1 MLTKKN
7 GRKKGILL
15 AGSIILFCITAAL
28 VCMFLFVHR
37 VRYVPSDK
45 MRDVDIATISRGNY
59 EAVILSMYTPES
71 FSADEFGYFL
81 GIASVQ
87 AFHPFVNLADIGDYL
102 EQSFS
107 SNDDLSLVYIGLD
120 PFAVSRLYGYHTF
133 LYAKDYEKYLTEYVQ
148 VHNNVVFKFLI
159 PAYSMEYMR
168 SLSDN
173 EYTELINAY
182 RNLVNL
188 YTLYDNVDIYFL
200 GDEEWLIANPGN
212 YASPTNLNTSVLRT
226 TAAYSLQDDRYA
238 MTLDN
243 MEEHFDQM
251 TELVQD
257 SFITYPDLSEWCM
270 LFFGDSIFEYLAGSR
285 SVSGVVEGM
294 SGAQVYNCSQGG
306 IPATEDPEALLSFN
320 RMVTRFLEQDIS
332 GLDEVTN
339 FQLELTDYI
348 QENHEGKR
356 YCFVLNYGLNDY
368 FGGHPVENPANEFD
382 VGTYAGALRTGISTL
397 KEAYP
402 EAVIILLT
410 PTYTGEFSGGTE
422 INGDRGSV
430 LTDYVEAAVGV
441 AQDMDVF
448 FINNY
453 TDSGINADTQEI
465 YLADMTHPN
474 ETGAFLLGRHILD
487 EMKKVI
493 ESLSL

>member
-1 MLTKKN
+1 MKKKKH
-7 GRKKGILL
+7 GRRRGILL
-15 AGSIILFCITAAL
+15 AGSIMLFCITAAL
-28 VCMFLFVHR
+28 VCMSLFVYR
-37 VRYVPSDK
+37 VHHVPSDGI
-45 MRDVDIATISRGNY
+45 RDADIATLSQGNY

-71 FSADEFGYFL
+71 FSAEEFEYFL

-107 SNDDLSLVYIGLD
+107 GNDDLSIVYIGLD

-148 VHNNVVFKFLI
+148 DHNNVVFKFLI
-159 PAYSMEYMR
+159 PAYSMEYMQ

-182 RNLVNL
+182 RNVVNL
-188 YTLYDNVDIYFL
+188 YTLYDNVDICFL
-200 GDEEWLIANPGN
+200 GHEEWLIANPGN
-212 YASPTNLNTSVLRT
+212 YVSPTGCNPAILRLSVAYTLR
-226 TAAYSLQDDRYA
+226 DDRYSL
-238 MTLDN
+238 TPDN
-243 MEEHFDQM
+243 MEERFDQM

-257 SFITYPDLSEWCM
+257 SSVTYPDLSEWCM
-270 LFFGDSIFEYLAGSR
+270 LFFGDSIFEYHAGSR

-306 IPATEDPEALLSFN
+306 IPATEDPKASLSFN

-332 GLDEVTN
+332 GLDDTPN
-339 FQLELTDYI
+339 FRLELTDYI

-368 FGGHPVENPANEFD
+368 FGGHPVENSADGFD

-397 KEAYP
+397 KETYP
-402 EAVIILLT
+402 EAIIILMT
-410 PTYTGEFSGGTE
+410 PTYTGLFSGGTD
-422 INGDRGSV
+422 INGERGGV

-441 AQDMDVF
+441 AQDMDIVCM
-448 FINNY
+448 NNY
-453 TDSGINADTQEI
+453 TDSGINADTQEM
-465 YLADMTHPN
+465 YLADGTHPN
-474 ETGAFLLGRHILD
+474 ETGALLLGRRILD
-487 EMKKVI
+487 EMKRII